1 MLVLAFMKQKDKKY
15 LLELARRTLEKYFQN
30 KDILQIEIDDLSDSL
45 KEKKG
50 VFISLWKNEDL
61 RGCIGC
67 LEGIKPI
74 FEMVIENSLA
84 SALFDTRFLPVK
96 KEELSDIKIEISII
110 EPLEKIDFSKTED
123 LIKHL
128 NKNKPGILIK
138 KGAHQATFLPQVW
151 EDLKTPEEFLSH
163 LCSKAGM
170 KEGCWKNID
179 FEIYQYQVNVFKE

>member
-1 MLVLAFMKQKDKKY
+1 MLVLVFMKQKDKKY

-50 VFISLWKNEDL
+50 VFISLWENETL
-61 RGCIGC
+61 RGCVGC

-84 SALFDTRFLPVK
+84 SALFDSRFLPVK
-96 KEELSDIKIEISII
+96 KEELNKIKIEISII
-110 EPLEKIDFSKTED
+110 EPLKKIGFSNNEG

-128 NKNKPGILIK
+128 KKNQPGILIK

-170 KEGCWKNID
+170 KEDCWKNID
-179 FEIYQYQVNVFKE
+179 FEIYQYQANVFKE